1 MENKA
6 KISVEIPSY
15 LKAWVE
21 THDISQNAL
30 VTMGL
35 RKLYLEEQQVPTAKI
50 EAVIIDTLKNN
61 KLPF

>member
-6 KISVEIPSY
+6 KISCEIPHY
-15 LKAWVE
+15 LKQWIAK
-21 THDISQNAL
+21 HDVSQNAL

-35 RKLYLEEQQVPTAKI
+35 RKLWLEEQQVPTAKI
-50 EAVIIDTLKNN
+50 EAVIIETLKNN